1 MRRKD
6 REITDFN
13 EIIEIIKKCDSC
25 VLALNDEGVPYL
37 VPMNFGMNMEDGQL
51 YLYFHCAKE
60 GRKLELI
67 QKDNRASFEMDCEHK
82 LVLQEE
88 EMECSM
94 GYASVIGQGT
104 IEFVAEEDKFD
115 ALKILMRQY
124 RSEDFVF
131 DTRMLSVTTVLKMK
145 VLHMTGKRKKII
157 S

>member
-1 MRRKD
+1 M
-6 REITDFN
+6 
-13 EIIEIIKKCDSC
+13 IEIIKKCDAC
-25 VLALNDEGVPYL
+25 VLALNDEGFPYL
-37 VPMNFGMNMEDGQL
+37 VPMNFGMNMEEGQL

-67 QKDNRASFEMDCEHK
+67 KKDNRVSFEMDCEHK

-94 GYASVIGQGT
+94 GYASVVGQGT

-124 RSEDFVF
+124 RSEEFIF

-145 VLHMTGKRKKII
+145 VLNMTGKRKKVK
-157 S
+157 

>member
-6 REITDFN
+6 REITNFN
-13 EIIEIIKKCDSC
+13 EMIEIIKKCDSC
-25 VLALNDEGVPYL
+25 VLALNDEGFPYL
-37 VPMNFGMNMEDGQL
+37 VPMNFGMDIEDGQL

-104 IEFVAEEDKFD
+104 IELVAEDDKFD
-115 ALKILMRQY
+115 ALKILMGQY
-124 RSEDFVF
+124 RSRDFKF
-131 DTRMLSVTTVLKMK
+131 DTRMLGVTTVLKMK
-145 VLHMTGKRKKII
+145 VLNMTGKRKKVK
-157 S
+157 

>member
-1 MRRKD
+1 MKLY
-6 REITDFN
+6 I
-13 EIIEIIKKCDSC
+13 
-25 VLALNDEGVPYL
+25 
-37 VPMNFGMNMEDGQL
+37 VPMNFGMDIEDDQL

-94 GYASVIGQGT
+94 GYASVIGQGI

-115 ALKILMRQY
+115 ALKILMGQY
-124 RSEDFVF
+124 RSRDFKF
-131 DTRMLSVTTVLKMK
+131 DTRMLGVTTVLKMK
-145 VLHMTGKRKKII
+145 VLNMTGKRKKVK
-157 S
+157 

>member
-6 REITDFN
+6 REITNFN
-13 EIIEIIKKCDSC
+13 EMIEIIKKCDSC
-25 VLALNDEGVPYL
+25 VLALNDEGFPYL
-37 VPMNFGMNMEDGQL
+37 VPMNFGMDIEEGQL

-104 IEFVAEEDKFD
+104 IELVAEDDKFD
-115 ALKILMRQY
+115 ALKILMGQY
-124 RSEDFVF
+124 RSRDFKF
-131 DTRMLSVTTVLKMK
+131 DTGMLGVTTVLKMK
-145 VLHMTGKRKKII
+145 VLNMTGKRKKVK
-157 S
+157 

>member
-6 REITDFN
+6 REITNFN
-13 EIIEIIKKCDSC
+13 EMIEIIKKCDSC
-25 VLALNDEGVPYL
+25 VLALNDEGFPYL
-37 VPMNFGMNMEDGQL
+37 VPMNFGMDIEDDQL

-67 QKDNRASFEMDCEHK
+67 QKDNRASFELDCEHK

-94 GYASVIGQGT
+94 GYASVIGQGI

-115 ALKILMRQY
+115 ALKILMGQY
-124 RSEDFVF
+124 RSRDFKF
-131 DTRMLSVTTVLKMK
+131 DTRMLGVTTVLKMK
-145 VLHMTGKRKKII
+145 VLNMTGKRKKVK
-157 S
+157 